1 MLEFGSGGV
10 LRARS
15 VIALILLGISEIKLF
30 ICVTTCGMGLGK
42 AAFCTRD
49 ASFGTSQNM

>member
-15 VIALILLGISEIKLF
+15 VITLILLGISEIKLF